1 MEPFGNIRIEKIWED
16 ELIFEVKL
24 SVESEYVCAWQ
35 TCYFDSVSFNK
46 LCSFI
51 MDYCKGTCN
60 NDYYESG
67 HKQGN
72 YGPAFSIRLSDDKAG
87 HITIEIDLEIDDVE
101 DRSHRCVCNVYTELG
116 LLVRF
121 AKRIP
126 AVINSKTG
134 FEVSLLEE

>member
-1 MEPFGNIRIEKIWED
+1 
-16 ELIFEVKL
+16 
-24 SVESEYVCAWQ
+24 
-35 TCYFDSVSFNK
+35 
-46 LCSFI
+46 
-51 MDYCKGTCN
+51 
-60 NDYYESG
+60 
-67 HKQGN
+67 
-72 YGPAFSIRLSDDKAG
+72 LSDDKAG

-116 LLVRF
+116 LLERF